1 MVTTMDKIKKVSR
14 SIFQFPTLIGIFVL
28 KRVIYIIN
36 RYKIM
41 AKHTLREWYL
51 ATRPWSFSVSAM
63 PVVVTTTFLFWY
75 SRTSGT
81 FEVNWL
87 AALLALV
94 GIVAFHAAG
103 NLLSDYNDHRTG
115 VDEGVVMLPLVNGS
129 FQPREFVRFGVTM
142 LLIGIA
148 IGFTLISLTGLDILW
163 VGMVGAL
170 LTVGYSWLKYHA
182 LGDLDIFLTFG
193 LLPVVG
199 TSIVVAGQ
207 VCLPA
212 LLLALPV
219 GLITV
224 GVLHV
229 NNSRDAVTDK
239 NAGIKTF
246 AMLIGPKGAVVVY
259 QLEILLPFVLVAL
272 AVALGVLPWMC
283 ILCFVVFPRGYKLA
297 RRMTSLLTVGAEGI
311 ADVDVATSQQQLF
324 FSLLLS
330 LSLVISALV
339 F

>member
-1 MVTTMDKIKKVSR
+1 
-14 SIFQFPTLIGIFVL
+14 
-28 KRVIYIIN
+28 
-36 RYKIM
+36 M

-51 ATRPWSFSVSAM
+51 ATRPWSFTVSAM
-63 PVVVTTTFLFWY
+63 PVVVTTAFLWWY
-75 SRTSGT
+75 SQQCGT
-81 FEVNWL
+81 LSVNWW

-115 VDEGVVMLPLVNGS
+115 VDEGADMLPLVNGS
-129 FQPREFVRFGVTM
+129 FQPREFIRFGVTM
-142 LLIGIA
+142 LLLGIA

-163 VGMVGAL
+163 VGLVGAL

-193 LLPVVG
+193 LLPVIG
-199 TSIVVAGQ
+199 TSIVVAGE

-212 LLLALPV
+212 LVLALPV

-229 NNSRDAVTDK
+229 NNSRDAMTDQR
-239 NAGIKTF
+239 AGIKTF
-246 AMLIGPKGAVVVY
+246 AMLIGPKWAVVVY

-272 AVALGVLPWMC
+272 SVALGVLPWMS
-283 ILCFVVFPRGYKLA
+283 ILCFVVFPRGYRLA

-330 LSLVISALV
+330 LSLVVSALV

>member
-1 MVTTMDKIKKVSR
+1 
-14 SIFQFPTLIGIFVL
+14 
-28 KRVIYIIN
+28 
-36 RYKIM
+36 M

-246 AMLIGPKGAVVVY
+246 AMLIGPKWAVVVY

>member
-1 MVTTMDKIKKVSR
+1 
-14 SIFQFPTLIGIFVL
+14 
-28 KRVIYIIN
+28 
-36 RYKIM
+36 M

-63 PVVVTTTFLFWY
+63 PVVATTAFLFWY

-87 AALLALV
+87 AAILALV

-129 FQPREFVRFGVTM
+129 FEPREFVRFGVTM

-163 VGMVGAL
+163 VGLVGAL

-193 LLPVVG
+193 LLPVIG
-199 TSIVVAGQ
+199 TSIVVAGE

-212 LLLALPV
+212 LVLALPV

-229 NNSRDAVTDK
+229 NNSRDAMTDQR
-239 NAGIKTF
+239 AGIKTF
-246 AMLIGPKGAVVVY
+246 AMLIGPKWAVVVY
-259 QLEILLPFVLVAL
+259 QLEILLPFVFVAMS
-272 AVALGVLPWMC
+272 VALGVLPWMS
-283 ILCFVVFPRGYKLA
+283 ILCFVVFPRGYRLA

-330 LSLVISALV
+330 LSLVVSALV

>member
-14 SIFQFPTLIGIFVL
+14 TIFQFPTLIGIFVL
-28 KRVIYIIN
+28 TRVIYIIN

>member
-1 MVTTMDKIKKVSR
+1 
-14 SIFQFPTLIGIFVL
+14 
-28 KRVIYIIN
+28 
-36 RYKIM
+36 M

-51 ATRPWSFSVSAM
+51 ATRPWSFPVSAM
-63 PVVVTTTFLFWY
+63 PVVVTTAFLFWY
-75 SRTSGT
+75 SRSTGA
-81 FEVNWL
+81 FEVNWV
-87 AALLALV
+87 AAVLALI

-129 FQPREFVRFGVTM
+129 FQPREFVRFGVLM
-142 LLIGIA
+142 LLLGIA
-148 IGFTLISLTGLDILW
+148 VGFTLINLTGFDVLW
-163 VGMVGAL
+163 VGLAGAL

-182 LGDLDIFLTFG
+182 LGDLDIFLNFG

-199 TSIVVAGQ
+199 TSLVVAGEI
-207 VCLPA
+207 CLPA
-212 LLLALPV
+212 LVLALPV

-239 NAGIKTF
+239 KAGIKTF
-246 AMLIGPKGAVVVY
+246 AMLIGAKGSVVVY

-272 AVALGVLPWMC
+272 AVAFGLLPWMS
-283 ILCFVVFPRGYKLA
+283 IICFVVFPRGYKLA
-297 RRMTSLLTVGAEGI
+297 RRMTSLLTVGSEGI

-330 LSLVISALV
+330 LSLVASALI

>member
-1 MVTTMDKIKKVSR
+1 
-14 SIFQFPTLIGIFVL
+14 
-28 KRVIYIIN
+28 
-36 RYKIM
+36 M

-63 PVVVTTTFLFWY
+63 PVVATTAFLFWY

-87 AALLALV
+87 AAILALV

-129 FQPREFVRFGVTM
+129 FEPREFVRFGVTM

-163 VGMVGAL
+163 VGLVGAL

-193 LLPVVG
+193 LLPVIG
-199 TSIVVAGQ
+199 TSIVVAGE

-212 LLLALPV
+212 LVLALPV

-229 NNSRDAVTDK
+229 NNSRDAMTDQR
-239 NAGIKTF
+239 AGIKTF
-246 AMLIGPKGAVVVY
+246 AMLIGPKWAVVVY

-272 AVALGVLPWMC
+272 SVALGVLPWMS
-283 ILCFVVFPRGYKLA
+283 ILCFVVFPRGYRLA

-330 LSLVISALV
+330 LSLVVSALV

>member
-14 SIFQFPTLIGIFVL
+14 SIFHFPTLIGIFVL

-246 AMLIGPKGAVVVY
+246 AMLIGAKGSVVVY